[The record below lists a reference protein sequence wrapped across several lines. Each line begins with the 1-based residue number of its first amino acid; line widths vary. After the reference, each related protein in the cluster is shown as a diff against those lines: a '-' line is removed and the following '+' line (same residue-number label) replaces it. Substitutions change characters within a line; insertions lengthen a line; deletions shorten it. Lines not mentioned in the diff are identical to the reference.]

1 MSNFYLPG
9 TKHTPEVD
17 FRYSEHRLSL
27 KGECFPENAVK
38 FFSDLMN
45 RTQTYLS
52 GLKGQMVEVNV
63 QLTYF
68 NSASTKLLFKMIADF
83 DAASQAGNLVT
94 INWYYDEED
103 DTLEDFGRDIEDE
116 YTSLKVEM
124 HALTSL

>member
-1 MSNFYLPG
+1 
-9 TKHTPEVD
+9 
-17 FRYSEHRLSL
+17 
-27 KGECFPENAVK
+27 
-38 FFSDLMN
+38 
-45 RTQTYLS
+45 
-52 GLKGQMVEVNV
+52 V